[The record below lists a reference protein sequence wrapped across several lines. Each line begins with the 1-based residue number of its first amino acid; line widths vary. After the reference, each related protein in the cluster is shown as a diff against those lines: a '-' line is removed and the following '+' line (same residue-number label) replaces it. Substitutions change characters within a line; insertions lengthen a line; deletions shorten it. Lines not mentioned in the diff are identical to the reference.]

1 VGEEVVDHGGRAR
14 ARAWAWAR
22 ARAWRIKDTPVQIM
36 SGGEVEIKVRLF
48 HIGI

>member
-1 VGEEVVDHGGRAR
+1 VDHGVR
-14 ARAWAWAR
+14 ARAW